1 MPFSSIFICEVLIH
15 FNGREAVVNTLTYF
29 GQFLSDTI
37 CTLQAHS
44 HHSVGGISAY
54 PGPFRT
60 NSKNLSLSKADQ
72 VLRHTTLWY
81 FVE

>member
-15 FNGREAVVNTLTYF
+15 FNQREAVMRTLTYF
-29 GQFLSDTI
+29 EFLSDTI
-37 CTLQAHS
+37 RTLQARS
-44 HHSVGGISAY
+44 HLSVGGISAY